1 MTEEG
6 HEGEQDEESEAEAG
20 AEYQSEGEMEQEQ
33 GVDQAQG
40 GTKRTSDSNAAPLRD
55 GQATPSPGA
64 QLELSAYLT
73 SLYTNVDTPSHPI
86 TPSNS
91 RILSKPGKPSKP
103 SKRAGEGQEASRKP
117 PKRAKTVAKPATAG
131 ERPQE
136 EIDTAGSA
144 FTNKWAKGKKLMCDW
159 SLLMQYVY
167 VGEGNQ
173 EPYAELDAMLSRI
186 REYGTLRLQIA
197 FARSPQL

>member
-1 MTEEG
+1 M
-6 HEGEQDEESEAEAG
+6 
-20 AEYQSEGEMEQEQ
+20 
-33 GVDQAQG
+33 DQARG
-40 GTKRTSDSNAAPLRD
+40 GTKRTSDSNAAPLRG
-55 GQATPSPGA
+55 GQAHPSSGV
-64 QLELSAYLT
+64 QLELSAYPT
-73 SLYTNVDTPSHPI
+73 SLYTNVDPPNHPVA
-86 TPSNS
+86 PSNS

-103 SKRAGEGQEASRKP
+103 GTRAGEGQEASRKP
-117 PKRAKTVAKPATAG
+117 CKRAKTGAKPPTAG
-131 ERPQE
+131 ERQQE
-136 EIDTAGSA
+136 EIDTARSA